1 MIYGYARVSAM
12 DQNLD
17 TQLDTLKRFGVDEIV
32 SEKVSGVSKNKQALD
47 SLITSLAAGDVLVV
61 IRMDRLGRNTLQL
74 LELVEQLE
82 QKDVHLVILDMN
94 IDTRTPTGK
103 FFLTIMAGFSELDR
117 TMIKE
122 KQRAGIELAKQK
134 GKYKGRPKKYTENS
148 SKMNQAMEWYEQG
161 EKTVKEISNV
171 LSIGEATI
179 YREVK
184 NRGIIRSI

>member
-1 MIYGYARVSAM
+1 MIYGYARVSAT

-17 TQLDTLKRFGVDEIV
+17 TQLDALKHFGVDEIV
-32 SEKVSGVSKNKQALD
+32 TEKVSGVSKNKQALD
-47 SLITSLAAGDVLVV
+47 SLITSVAAGDVLVV

-82 QKDVHLVILDMN
+82 HKDVHLVILDMN

-179 YREVK
+179 YREAK

>member
-1 MIYGYARVSAM
+1 MIYGYARVSAT

-17 TQLDTLKRFGVDEIV
+17 TQLDALKRFGVDEIV

-47 SLITSLAAGDVLVV
+47 SLIASLSAGDVLVV

-134 GKYKGRPKKYTENS
+134 GKYKGRPKKYTDKS

-161 EKTVKEISNV
+161 DKTVKEISNV
-171 LSIGEATI
+171 LGIGEATI

-184 NRGIIRSI
+184 NRGIVRSS